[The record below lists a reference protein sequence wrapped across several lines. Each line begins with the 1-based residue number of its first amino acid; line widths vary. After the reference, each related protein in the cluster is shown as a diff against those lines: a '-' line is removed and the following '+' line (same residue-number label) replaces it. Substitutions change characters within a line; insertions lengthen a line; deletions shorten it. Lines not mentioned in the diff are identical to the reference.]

1 MLLGNGPVSL
11 ILFFIK
17 SAIITGII
25 FMLFYIISNTHAVAG
40 KWEVFALL
48 LFLPT
53 LILIRKSLN
62 LFGRK

>member
-1 MLLGNGPVSL
+1 
-11 ILFFIK
+11 
-17 SAIITGII
+17 
-25 FMLFYIISNTHAVAG
+25 MLFYIISNTHAVAG